1 MSFRMNSARV
11 FSFILSLVV
20 AFLLLPS
27 RVIAQQSAPAAT
39 DQKKP
44 LPDAPKPKT
53 NSPQPKIPVEPD
65 WPRTF
70 TSGTDKFLIYQP
82 QVDRWEGNQVFL
94 YSAVELKSTKETASR
109 YGVVWFQARTE
120 VDKVN
125 RLVTLDQAKV
135 SQVKFPAA
143 HEKEADLIAILE
155 KRLPKVTKT
164 MSLDRLEA
172 DLDTTDEELKGVPVK
187 NDPPKVVIAKKPSV
201 QVLIDGSPQLRAVA
215 GTKLQRVINT
225 RSIILFE
232 EDKKLYYLRV
242 QDWWLEAKELSGP
255 WKYSK
260 KLPDDMKKA
269 EEYIVSQN
277 QAQDPEGT
285 KNKQQPS
292 LKETGKKG
300 DIPDV
305 YVFYGPA
312 ELIELKGD
320 PQFTA
325 IPGTGLEF
333 VSNTSGNIFRFA
345 ADYYILI
352 SGRWFK
358 GTSLE
363 GPWTFVDSQSMPPD
377 FAKIP
382 ADSPKATILASVP
395 GTPQA
400 KEALIANSIPQT
412 ATITR
417 SEAKVT
423 VQYDGDPKF
432 EPIENTSLSRA
443 TNTSAA
449 VIKVSDADYYCV
461 EAGVWFKAS
470 TPQGP
475 WTVADS
481 VPAAIYDIPPNSPLY
496 YVTYVKVYNSTP
508 DVVFVGYTPGYY
520 GTVVS
525 SSTTT
530 VVYGTGWYYPPY
542 IGPTVW
548 YGWPYT
554 YGVGAGFTYT
564 SDSGWSFGFGY
575 GYGYYPWYYPWWGP
589 MGYYGCCWYPYYGWG
604 AWGGAAV
611 ANVYGVWGNTAY
623 SRTGAAWANPYTG
636 NYGAATRGAYYNT
649 QTGRST
655 VAGRGYNTNIYTG
668 NTYGYRG
675 GATYN
680 PNTGIVAGG
689 GAGYAGNIYSGEGT
703 AGRGGFVYNT
713 NTNAGIAAGKNN
725 IYAGKDGTV
734 YRYNRNTGDWSSN
747 TGNGW
752 QNVDR
757 PEPKLQ
763 NQERARTQGT
773 QRTQNFNSMRSAPR
787 ARMGGGR
794 RR

>member
-1 MSFRMNSARV
+1 MRIRSLTIGLCCIVICLFLSQAATFSSA
-11 FSFILSLVV
+11 
-20 AFLLLPS
+20 AN
-27 RVIAQQSAPAAT
+27 AQQSPAT
-39 DQKKP
+39 EQKKP
-44 LPDAPKPKT
+44 LPDSPKPNNLK
-53 NSPQPKIPVEPD
+53 PPAKAPVVQA
-65 WPRTF
+65 WPRAF
-70 TSGTDKFLIYQP
+70 TSGHDTFNIYQP
-82 QVDRWEGNQVFL
+82 QVDRWEGNQIHL
-94 YSAVELKSTKETASR
+94 YSAVELKTGKETGAR
-109 YGVVWFQARTE
+109 YGVVWFVARTE

-125 RLVTLDQAKV
+125 RIVTLDQAKV
-135 SQVKFPAA
+135 TEVKFPAA
-143 HEKEADLIAILE
+143 HEKEAELISILE
-155 KRLPKVTKT
+155 KRLPTVTKNI
-164 MSLDRLEA
+164 SLDSLEA
-172 DLDTTDEELKGVPVK
+172 ELDANEEVVKRVEVK
-187 NDPPKVVIAKKPSV
+187 NDPPRIIVARKPSV
-201 QVLIDGSPQLRAVA
+201 QVLIDGSPQMRTVP
-215 GTKLQRVINT
+215 GTKLRRVINT

-232 EDKKLYYLRV
+232 EDKKLYFLRV
-242 QDWWLEAKELSGP
+242 QDWWLQSKEIEGP
-255 WKYSK
+255 WKYAK

-285 KNKQQPS
+285 KTKQHPS
-292 LKETGKKG
+292 FKESGKNG
-300 DIPDV
+300 EVPDV
-305 YVFYGPA
+305 YVVDGPA
-312 ELIELKGD
+312 ELIETKGD

-333 VSNTSGNIFRFA
+333 AANTSGNIFRLGS
-345 ADYYILI
+345 DYYILV
-352 SGRWFK
+352 SGRWFRSS
-358 GTSLE
+358 TLD
-363 GPWTFVDSQSMPPD
+363 GPWTFVDAQAMPAD

-382 ADSPKATILASVP
+382 ADNPKSTVRASVP
-395 GTPQA
+395 GTPES

-417 SEAKVT
+417 SEAKLT
-423 VQYDGDPKF
+423 VQYDGDANF
-432 EPIENTSLSRA
+432 TPIEGTPLNYA
-443 TNTSAA
+443 INTSAS
-449 VIKVSDADYYCV
+449 VIKVSESSYYSV
-461 EAGVWFKAS
+461 EAGVWFQAS
-470 TPQGP
+470 SPQGP

-481 VPAAIYDIPPNSPLY
+481 VPAEIYDIPPSSPLY
-496 YVTYVKVYNSTP
+496 NVTYVKIYGATPEVVY
-508 DVVFVGYTPGYY
+508 VGYTPGYY

-548 YGWPYT
+548 YGLPYT

-611 ANVYGVWGNTAY
+611 ANVYGVWGNTAF

-636 NYGAATRGAYYNT
+636 NYGAATRGAYHNT

-689 GAGYAGNIYSGEGT
+689 GAGYAGNIYSG
-703 AGRGGFVYNT
+703 AGAANRGGFIYNT

-734 YRYNRNTGDWSSN
+734 YRYNRESGNWSSN
-747 TGNGW
+747 SGNGW
-752 QNVDR
+752 QNFDR
-757 PEPKLQ
+757 PQPKLQ
-763 NQERARTQGT
+763 SEQKARNQGA
-773 QRTQNFNSMRSAPR
+773 QRSQNFRSTRPSGG